1 MKYLAEKIEKYLVS
15 ECSDEWHVKYE
26 KNKITA
32 YYTSEKRF
40 EIVYDNDFEEWYFI
54 LFCPKWVD
62 KRYCKIE
69 NKGEKRYD
77 FK

>member
-40 EIVYDNDFEEWYFI
+40 EIVYDNDFEEWYFSGKHI
-54 LFCPKWVD
+54 LVSIIHGISEIINNTNLK
-62 KRYCKIE
+62 
-69 NKGEKRYD
+69 D
-77 FK
+77 F